1 MAVLSTMHVCNTALV
16 SQSQL
21 TMARCD
27 DRNISDA
34 FETLPTTLLSG
45 SDEPSALDL
54 EDDSIV
60 QPTVHLHGGKW
71 HMQTDDFATTSQ
83 MGHVDAHGQPRTRGP
98 TTIVW
103 YCSECRDGP
112 LGIWQNVCPSC
123 SHIICGYCDKEEV

>member
-1 MAVLSTMHVCNTALV
+1 
-16 SQSQL
+16 
-21 TMARCD
+21 MARCD

-103 YCSECRDGP
+103 YCSEYSPARHRRLTISLFCTP
-112 LGIWQNVCPSC
+112 F
-123 SHIICGYCDKEEV
+123 SHRNTPPTAPPQSSPTRRICIFLLV